1 MLGNLFT
8 TFQCP
13 FLTADSVFSIKIT
26 SSILRLSDSAT
37 ELSDVSFT
45 TTPAASAIF
54 NYWHHVE
61 NTCAAGF
68 FRFSRRRLW
77 KPPCSLVE
85 VHRCFRGEH
94 SFHHQDDEYLWHVGL
109 LHDYTVPY
117 PWRRTRAAAV
127 TFMGWLLST
136 LLNYLN
142 FHPDRTI
149 LMTTSHE
156 YKHTS
161 DTCEKMSHE

>member
-1 MLGNLFT
+1 
-8 TFQCP
+8 
-13 FLTADSVFSIKIT
+13 
-26 SSILRLSDSAT
+26 LRLSDSAT